1 MGEKSLYPR
10 TGRLVSPEPANQ
22 TTGTVFTKFISSLTN
37 PGGEEELL
45 LPLRQLLLKHITYFN
60 ISLKGGKVKGQL
72 PSEAFSPGK
81 GHRRPPR
88 PPASLQKVMQQFLEK
103 MMSELSAVIYWSS
116 PGNGAA
122 ALTAAR

>member
-1 MGEKSLYPR
+1 MI
-10 TGRLVSPEPANQ
+10 SPEPVNQ

-72 PSEAFSPGK
+72 PSEVFSPGK

-88 PPASLQKVMQQFLEK
+88 PPPSLQKVMQQFLEK
-103 MMSELSAVIYWSS
+103 MMGELSAVIYWSS
-116 PGNGAA
+116 PVHGAA